1 MLKKWGRSMMKQWQ
15 VAKRI
20 LPLLA
25 VFSLLLSACGRE
37 DLSVMKPQGPVA
49 QGQYDLMKLSITIMI
64 VVLIIVFAIA
74 AYVLIRFRRRA
85 GQNEVPEQV
94 EGNFKLE
101 VIWTAIPLLLVIVL
115 AVPTVKTIFAQG
127 EDLSNDKNAIQVK
140 VTSHQYWWEFTYPQY
155 DVTTAQDLII
165 PTGKKIAFELKTAD
179 VLHSFWVPSLA
190 GKMDTNPDGTL
201 NKFSFSAPNEGVY
214 RGKCAELCGRSHAFM
229 EFKVK
234 AVSQE
239 SFDKWV
245 NEMKAPAVLPEDT
258 QLAEKF
264 KTNCLSCHAVG
275 DQGGPVAPN
284 LTGIGGKQSVAGIL
298 LNQGEGQEDGNPV
311 LDNMKEW
318 LHDPQSVKPGNT
330 MPNPKDLGLTDEEI
344 DGIAEY
350 LANYKLDYE

>member
-1 MLKKWGRSMMKQWQ
+1 MMKQWQ

-115 AVPTVKTIFAQG
+115 AVPTVQTIFAQG
-127 EDLSNDKNAIQVK
+127 EDLSKDKNAIQVK

-155 DVTTAQDLII
+155 DVTTSQDLII
-165 PTGKKIAFELKTAD
+165 PTGKKS
-179 VLHSFWVPSLA
+179 HS
-190 GKMDTNPDGTL
+190 N
-201 NKFSFSAPNEGVY
+201 
-214 RGKCAELCGRSHAFM
+214 
-229 EFKVK
+229 
-234 AVSQE
+234 
-239 SFDKWV
+239 
-245 NEMKAPAVLPEDT
+245 
-258 QLAEKF
+258 
-264 KTNCLSCHAVG
+264 
-275 DQGGPVAPN
+275 
-284 LTGIGGKQSVAGIL
+284 
-298 LNQGEGQEDGNPV
+298 
-311 LDNMKEW
+311 
-318 LHDPQSVKPGNT
+318 
-330 MPNPKDLGLTDEEI
+330 
-344 DGIAEY
+344 
-350 LANYKLDYE
+350 